1 MVGVM
6 TQTENTEA
14 ARYKAEAIALAAAL
28 HTILSESSEGETC
41 RTALAG
47 LQSTS
52 VGRDYL
58 NANPIHY

>member
-6 TQTENTEA
+6 TQTENTDA
-14 ARYKAEAIALAAAL
+14 ARYKTEAIALAAAL
-28 HTILSESSEGETC
+28 HTVLCESSEGEIT
-41 RTALAG
+41 RTALAA

-58 NANPIHY
+58 NANPIRY